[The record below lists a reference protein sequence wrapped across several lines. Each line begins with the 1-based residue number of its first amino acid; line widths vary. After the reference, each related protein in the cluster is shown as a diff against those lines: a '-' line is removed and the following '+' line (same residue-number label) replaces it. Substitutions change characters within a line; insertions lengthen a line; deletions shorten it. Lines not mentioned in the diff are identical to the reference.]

1 MERTIKK
8 NILFLTAVR
17 ILDPEEKGIYTD
29 LIRKFRDEGFKVY
42 LVCPEER
49 RYGGKTRMESISN
62 INILYV
68 KSLNLQKTG
77 LVEKGLATLS
87 FSWLLYR
94 GIKRYFKSVKFDL
107 LLYSTPPITYN
118 KSISYLKNRD
128 QALTYL
134 LLKDIFPQN
143 AVDLL
148 MIREG
153 GLIHRYF
160 RKVEKRLYLL
170 SDYIGC
176 MSEANKTYILKHHSY
191 LSPTRVEVNPNCID
205 LKWLNDLKPSSTEF
219 RRKWGINS
227 DALICLYGGNLGKP
241 QGIDFLIEILEH
253 YKNDPRI
260 FFFIIGDGTEYNRLR
275 NWFLANKPLYS
286 KLINYLPKIEF
297 DEIAKYGEAGL
308 ILLDKRF
315 TIPNFPSRLLTYLEN
330 KMSIWAATDVN
341 TDIGQVAKVNEFGFW
356 VKNGNLSDF
365 ESEIQRELE
374 NKTLNLNRGE
384 VGFVFLKN
392 NYSVDVSFATIL
404 RALKAKYLGL
414 NERL

>member
-1 MERTIKK
+1 
-8 NILFLTAVR
+8 
-17 ILDPEEKGIYTD
+17 
-29 LIRKFRDEGFKVY
+29 
-42 LVCPEER
+42 
-49 RYGGKTRMESISN
+49 
-62 INILYV
+62 
-68 KSLNLQKTG
+68 LQKTG

-87 FSWLLYR
+87 LSWLLCR
-94 GIKRYFKSVKFDL
+94 RIKKYFKNIKFDL

-118 KSISYLKNRD
+118 KSISYLKKRD

-143 AVDLL
+143 AVDLS
-148 MIREG
+148 MIREC

-176 MSEANKTYILKHHSY
+176 MSEANKNYILKHHSY
-191 LSPTRVEVNPNCID
+191 LSPTRVEVNPNSID
-205 LKWLNDLKPSSTEF
+205 LKWLNDLKPTSTEF
-219 RRKWGINS
+219 RKKWGINS

-260 FFFIIGDGTEYNRLR
+260 FFFIIGDGTEYNKLR
-275 NWFLANKPLYS
+275 DWFLTNKPLYS

-330 KMSIWAATDVN
+330 KMSIWAATDLN
-341 TDIGQVAKVNEFGFW
+341 TDIGRVVKRNDFGFW
-356 VKNGNLSDF
+356 VENGDISQFINNV
-365 ESEIQRELE
+365 EGELRD
-374 NKTLNLNRGE
+374 KFLNQNRGINGYSYLIE
-384 VGFVFLKN
+384 NYNVTNSFYSIINSVYSN
-392 NYSVDVSFATIL
+392 NL
-404 RALKAKYLGL
+404 
-414 NERL
+414 

>member
-1 MERTIKK
+1 MERIIKK

-29 LIRKFRDEGFKVY
+29 LLRKFRDEGFNVY
-42 LVCPEER
+42 MVCPEER
-49 RYGGKTRMESISN
+49 RYGGKTRLESISN

-87 FSWLLYR
+87 LSCLLYR

-118 KSISYLKNRD
+118 KSISYLKKRD

-143 AVDLL
+143 AVDLS
-148 MIREG
+148 MIRECG
-153 GLIHRYF
+153 IIHRYF
-160 RKVEKRLYLL
+160 QKVEKRLYLL

-176 MSEANKTYILKHHSY
+176 MSEANKNYILTHHSY
-191 LSPTRVEVNPNCID
+191 LSSNRVEVNPNSID

-219 RRKWGINS
+219 RKKWGINS

-241 QGIDFLIEILEH
+241 QGIDFLIDILEQ

-260 FFFIIGDGTEYNRLR
+260 FFFIIGDGTEFNKLR

-330 KMSIWAATDVN
+330 KMSIWTATDVN
-341 TDIGQVAKVNEFGFW
+341 TDIGQLAKDNEFGFS
-356 VKNGNLSDF
+356 VENGDLSSFIF
-365 ESEIQRELE
+365 EVERELE
-374 NKTLNLNRGE
+374 NKSLTINRGE
-384 VGFVFLKN
+384 QG
-392 NYSVDVSFATIL
+392 Y
-404 RALKAKYLGL
+404 KYLKLHFDVNLSSQKIVQHL
-414 NERL
+414 N

>member
-1 MERTIKK
+1 MDRIIKK

-29 LIRKFRDEGFKVY
+29 LLRKFRDEGFNVY
-42 LVCPEER
+42 VVCPEER
-49 RYGGKTRMESISN
+49 RYGGKTRLESISN

-77 LVEKGLATLS
+77 MVEKGLATLS
-87 FSWLLYR
+87 LSWLLYR
-94 GIKRYFKSVKFDL
+94 GIKRYFKSVKFDS

-128 QALTYL
+128 QAFTYL

-143 AVDLL
+143 AVDLSL
-148 MIREG
+148 IREG

-176 MSEANKTYILKHHSY
+176 MSEANKNYILKHNSY
-191 LSPTRVEVNPNCID
+191 LSPTRVEINPNSID
-205 LKWLNDLKPSSTEF
+205 LKWLNDLKPTSTEF
-219 RRKWGINS
+219 RNKWGINS

-241 QGIDFLIEILEH
+241 QGIDFLIEILEQF
-253 YKNDPRI
+253 KNDPRI
-260 FFFIIGDGTEYNRLR
+260 FFFIIGDGTEYNKLR
-275 NWFLANKPLYS
+275 NWFLANKPPYS
-286 KLINYLPKIEF
+286 KLIKYLPKNEF

-330 KMSIWAATDVN
+330 KMSVWAATDLS
-341 TDIGQVAKVNEFGFW
+341 TDIGQVAQDNEFGFS
-356 VKNGNLSDF
+356 VENGDLGSFIF
-365 ESEIQRELE
+365 EVERELE
-374 NKTLNLNRGE
+374 NKSLTLNRGKQ
-384 VGFVFLKN
+384 G
-392 NYSVDVSFATIL
+392 Y
-404 RALKAKYLGL
+404 KYLKLHYDVNLSCQKIVYHL
-414 NERL
+414 N

>member
-1 MERTIKK
+1 MK

-17 ILDPEEKGIYTD
+17 IVDPEEKGIYTD
-29 LIRKFRDEGFKVY
+29 LLRKFRDEGFNMYV
-42 LVCPEER
+42 VCPDER

-87 FSWLLYR
+87 LSWLLFR
-94 GIKRYFKSVKFDL
+94 GIKKYFKDVKFDL

-118 KSISYLKNRD
+118 KSINYLKKRD
-128 QALTYL
+128 HALTYL

-143 AVDLL
+143 AVDLSL
-148 MIREG
+148 IREG
-153 GLIHRYF
+153 GFIHRYF
-160 RKVEKRLYLL
+160 QKIEKRLYLL

-191 LSPTRVEVNPNCID
+191 LSPFSVEVNPNSID
-205 LKWLNDLKPSSTEF
+205 LKWLNNTKTSSIEF
-219 RRKWGINS
+219 RRKWDINS

-253 YKNDPRI
+253 YKNDSRL
-260 FFFIIGDGTEYNRLR
+260 FFFIIGDGTEYNKLR

-286 KLINYLPKIEF
+286 KLINSLPKIEF

-330 KMSIWAATDVN
+330 KMSIWAATDSN
-341 TDIGQVAKVNEFGFW
+341 TDIGQVIKKNEFGFW
-356 VKNGNLSDF
+356 IKSGDLRSF
-365 ESEIQRELE
+365 ILELE
-374 NKTLNLNRGE
+374 NELNSKSLNKSRGQA
-384 VGFVFLKN
+384 GFNFLN
-392 NYSVDVSFATIL
+392 SNYDIDKSYNLIIMKVSL
-404 RALKAKYLGL
+404 
-414 NERL
+414 

>member
-1 MERTIKK
+1 MERIIKK

-29 LIRKFRDEGFKVY
+29 LLRKFRDEGFNVY
-42 LVCPEER
+42 VVCPEER
-49 RYGGKTRMESISN
+49 RYGGITRMESISN

-87 FSWLLYR
+87 LSWLLYR
-94 GIKRYFKSVKFDL
+94 GIKKYFKNVNFDL

-118 KSISYLKNRD
+118 KSVSYLKKRD

-143 AVDLL
+143 AVDLS

-191 LSPTRVEVNPNCID
+191 LSPNRVEVNPNSID
-205 LKWLNDLKPSSTEF
+205 LKWLNDLKPSSIEF

-260 FFFIIGDGTEYNRLR
+260 FFFIIGDGTEFNKLR

-330 KMSIWAATDVN
+330 KMSIWAATDVS
-341 TDIGQVAKVNEFGFW
+341 TDIGQVAKDNEFGFS
-356 VKNGNLSDF
+356 VENDDLNQFINNVEG
-365 ESEIQRELE
+365 ELRD
-374 NKTLNLNRGE
+374 KFLNENRGINGYNYLIE
-384 VGFVFLKN
+384 NYNVRNSFNSIFNSVYSN
-392 NYSVDVSFATIL
+392 NY
-404 RALKAKYLGL
+404 
-414 NERL
+414 

>member
-1 MERTIKK
+1 MERVIKK

-17 ILDPEEKGIYTD
+17 IVDPEEKGIYTD
-29 LIRKFRDEGFKVY
+29 ILRKFRDEGFNVY
-42 LVCPEER
+42 VICPEER
-49 RYGGKTRMESISN
+49 KYDGITRLESISN
-62 INILYV
+62 VNILYV
-68 KSLNLQKTG
+68 KSLNLQKSG

-87 FSWLLYR
+87 LSWLLYR
-94 GIKRYFKSVKFDL
+94 GIKKYFNNVKFDL

-143 AVDLL
+143 AVDLS

-160 RKVEKRLYLL
+160 QKVEKRLYLL

-176 MSEANKTYILKHHSY
+176 MSEANRAYLLNHHPY
-191 LSPTRVEVNPNCID
+191 LSPARVEVNPNSID
-205 LKWLNDLKPSSTEF
+205 LKWLNDLRPSSIEF
-219 RRKWGINS
+219 RKKWSINS

-241 QGIDFLIEILEH
+241 QGVDFLIEVLEH
-253 YKNDPRI
+253 YKKDQRI

-275 NWFLANKPLYS
+275 NWFQANKPLYS
-286 KLINYLPKIEF
+286 KLINHLPRIEF
-297 DEIAKYGEAGL
+297 DEIAQYGEAGL

-341 TDIGQVAKVNEFGFW
+341 TDIGSIVKRNGFGFW
-356 VKNGNLSDF
+356 VENGDISHFINNV
-365 ESEIQRELE
+365 EGELRD
-374 NKTLNLNRGE
+374 KFLNQNRGLN
-384 VGFVFLKN
+384 GY
-392 NYSVDVSFATIL
+392 NYLIENCDVTNSF
-404 RALKAKYLGL
+404 YLIIRSFCSS
-414 NERL
+414 N

>member
-1 MERTIKK
+1 MERVINK

-29 LIRKFRDEGFKVY
+29 LLRKFLDEGFNVY
-42 LVCPEER
+42 VVCPEER

-87 FSWLLYR
+87 LSWLLYR
-94 GIKRYFKSVKFDL
+94 GIKKYFKNVNFDL

-143 AVDLL
+143 AVDLSI
-148 MIREG
+148 IREG

-176 MSEANKTYILKHHSY
+176 MSEANKAYILKHHSY
-191 LSPTRVEVNPNCID
+191 LSPTRVEVNPNSID
-205 LKWLNDLKPSSTEF
+205 LKWLNDLKPSSIEF

-241 QGIDFLIEILEH
+241 QGIDFLIKISEH
-253 YKNDPRI
+253 YINDPRI
-260 FFFIIGDGTEYNRLR
+260 FFFIIGDGTEYNKLR

-330 KMSIWAATDVN
+330 KMSVWVATDVN
-341 TDIGQVAKVNEFGFW
+341 TDIGKLAKENEFGFW
-356 VKNGNLSDF
+356 V
-365 ESEIQRELE
+365 ESGDIVSFVSNVENEISNSTVVR
-374 NKTLNLNRGE
+374 NRGKS
-384 VGFVFLKN
+384 GFYFLKEN
-392 NYSVDVSFATIL
+392 FNVNISFKKIQSKL
-404 RALKAKYLGL
+404 Q
-414 NERL
+414 